1 MKYPVKSFAAAAL
14 VLLAG
19 LPASAQNT
27 PQAANLPKGP
37 VKLVVP
43 FAPGGGVDTAAR
55 LLAKQLQAN
64 TGITVIVENKA
75 GGSGTIGGLAVK
87 NAAADGQT
95 LLFSA
100 STHVLAKEV
109 LAKAPYDP
117 VTDFMPVARVAEAP
131 LLMVIANNLPQRK
144 LQDVVDNAR
153 QQPDKWT
160 AALPAYG
167 SASHIGTLMLARQG
181 QLKLTTVAYRGT
193 APALADVAGGHTQI
207 LVDSIVS
214 LLPMAKDGKVR
225 AIVTTSAKRSTIAP
239 DIPTASESGFPGLVY
254 SSWYGVWAPNGTAE
268 KTTTAWNQAINA
280 AMSDLNRAGSLGP
293 IGLEPVAE
301 GIPQFRRFIENDV
314 QHSAE
319 LLRASGFKPE

>member
-1 MKYPVKSFAAAAL
+1 MKHSVKSFAAAAFAL
-14 VLLAG
+14 MAS
-19 LPASAQNT
+19 LPALAQPS
-27 PQAANLPKGP
+27 PQTANLPKGP
-37 VKLVVP
+37 LKLVVP

-55 LLAKQLQAN
+55 LLARQLQTN

-87 NAAADGQT
+87 SAAADGQT

-131 LLMVIANNLPQRK
+131 LLMVIAPNLPQRK
-144 LQDVVDNAR
+144 LQEVVDASR

-160 AALPAYG
+160 AALPAFG
-167 SASHIGTLMLARQG
+167 SASHVGTLMLAKQG
-181 QLKLTTVAYRGT
+181 NVRLTMVTYRGT
-193 APALADVAGGHTQI
+193 APALSDVAGGHTQI

-225 AIVTTSAKRSTIAP
+225 PIVTTSARRSAIAP

-254 SSWYGVWAPNGTAE
+254 SSWYGVWAPNGTPE
-268 KTTTAWNQAINA
+268 KITTAWNQAINT
-280 AMSDLNRAGSLGP
+280 AMNDLNRAGSLSP

-301 GIPQFRRFIENDV
+301 SIPQFRRFIESDV